1 MNSVFNVKTI
11 TAWRRG
17 MQRRFIPTVNLAGL
31 GEIIGAFIVSAFTV
45 SIFTWA
51 HEWAVKNCKGRP
63 YFKSFLRGI
72 GKSFQSAITA
82 PRVNLTCYGNAT
94 AQS

>member
-31 GEIIGAFIVSAFTV
+31 GEIMRAFIVSAFTV
-45 SIFTWA
+45 LIFTWA
-51 HEWAVKNCKGRP
+51 HEWAVKNCKADYISSRFCGV
-63 YFKSFLRGI
+63 L
-72 GKSFQSAITA
+72 GKVFNQ
-82 PRVNLTCYGNAT
+82 
-94 AQS
+94 Q